1 MSDDLSGYV
10 RNFARDIR
18 PGTIPDDH
26 GLKIFEDKI
35 STKRYTLTRIERA
48 LASMITGQDNSVLSI
63 KTPPYIRVLGFNTEG
78 KYCLKI
84 MGKCARLP
92 ILSNASDALE
102 LYSSNP
108 RLKTQFELD
117 LLANDIYASYTS
129 MEQGYE
135 WKLPPVKVK

>member
-1 MSDDLSGYV
+1 M
-10 RNFARDIR
+10 
-18 PGTIPDDH
+18 
-26 GLKIFEDKI
+26 
-35 STKRYTLTRIERA
+35 
-48 LASMITGQDNSVLSI
+48 TGQRASYVEQE
-63 KTPPYIRVLGFNTEG
+63 KHAQYIRVLGFSNEG

-108 RLKTQFELD
+108 RLKAQFELD
-117 LLANDIYASYTS
+117 LLANDIYASYAS